1 MHRLIKQQAIKI
13 IILSAALLLAACGG
27 ATGDTAMDGAT
38 PVAGEDAVSQAD
50 PAALESLAGASIPVS
65 GTDFC
70 DAFPAPQAAAYTPP
84 ADSLL
89 VVTDE
94 DYVRGPADAAVTLIL
109 YNDFAC
115 ESCRAIMQ
123 GAADL
128 LAQYDDIRMVFRP
141 LPLPEPVS
149 SAVAAQAA
157 EGAGALGGP
166 DAFWAMIDL
175 LYANQA
181 EWKDLAEDDLY
192 SVLSDYAAQAGV
204 DGEAL
209 IAGVQAGDYEEPV
222 VRKMIPILDAGA
234 PGAPVVFMNAQAL
247 YPAPPD
253 AERLNVFREI
263 ALTAITYG
271 EAPPLVIDPAG
282 QYRAWLETEKGTIVL
297 DLFADIAPQTV
308 NNFAFLACS
317 GYYDDI
323 VWHRVI
329 PGFVAQTGDPSGTG
343 LGGPGY
349 SVPDEND
356 SEAYLARGMSFDR
369 AGLLSMARSNEPDS
383 AGSQFFITYGPA
395 TRLDTKFTI
404 FGEVLSGM
412 DVLEQLTPYEADP
425 LRPGEGGD
433 RLLRVIVRRLD

>member
-1 MHRLIKQQAIKI
+1 M
-13 IILSAALLLAACGG
+13 
-27 ATGDTAMDGAT
+27 
-38 PVAGEDAVSQAD
+38 SQAD

-70 DAFPAPQAAAYTPP
+70 DEFPAPQAAPYTAPV
-84 ADSLL
+84 DTLL
-89 VVTDE
+89 VVTEE
-94 DYVRGPADAAVTLIL
+94 DYVRGPADAAVTLIV

-115 ESCRAIMQ
+115 ASCSALMQ

-128 LAQYDDIRMVFRP
+128 LAQHDDVRLVFRP
-141 LPLPEPVS
+141 LPLPEPTS

-157 EGAGALGGP
+157 EGSGALGGP
-166 DAFWAMIDL
+166 DAYWAMIDL

-181 EWKDLAEDDLY
+181 EWKDLADDDLY
-192 SVLSDYAAQAGV
+192 SVLSGYADRAGV
-204 DGEAL
+204 DGEEL
-209 IAGVQAGDYEEPV
+209 IANLKAGDFEEAV
-222 VRKMIPILDAGA
+222 VKKMIPILDARV
-234 PGAPVVFMNAQAL
+234 PGAPVAFINALPL
-247 YPAPPD
+247 YPPPLD
-253 AERLNVFREI
+253 AEGLNVFREI
-263 ALTAITYG
+263 ALTEIAYG
-271 EAPPLVIDPAG
+271 ETPPLVIDPAG
-282 QYRAWLETEKGTIVL
+282 QYRAWIETEKGTIVL

-356 SEAYLARGMSFDR
+356 SEAYIARGLSFDR
-369 AGLLSMARSNEPDS
+369 AGLLSMARGSAPDS

-395 TRLDTKFTI
+395 THLDAEFTI

-412 DVLEQLTPYEADP
+412 DVLEQITAYEANP
-425 LRPGEGGD
+425 LNPGEGGD
-433 RLLRVIVRRLD
+433 RLLSITVRRLD